1 MFYFVLFRDLFILV
15 AGIWFFEFYLDF
27 RLPGEDNLLLY
38 FVAIPI
44 IWATLSQ
51 IWTSVSY
58 SEQKNGFM
66 YVGCHIIGI
75 LMLISTVFLISAV
88 LNSIENSLSLA
99 GNVFFHFVGWTVL
112 VAFIFYDLVD
122 ILRIEGKD

>member
-1 MFYFVLFRDLFILV
+1 MFMFVLVRDVFILV
-15 AGIWFFEFYLDF
+15 AGVWFFEFFLDF
-27 RLPGEDNLLLY
+27 RLPEEDNLLLY

-58 SEQKNGFM
+58 REQKNGFM
-66 YVGCHIIGI
+66 YAATHLLGM
-75 LMLISTVFLISAV
+75 LMLVSTVFLISAV
-88 LNSIENSLSLA
+88 LNSIEASLSLV
-99 GNVFFHFVGWTVL
+99 GNVCFHFVGWTVL

-122 ILRIEGKD
+122 ILRMEKK

>member
-1 MFYFVLFRDLFILV
+1 MFIFVLLRDVIILV
-15 AGIWFFEFYLDF
+15 AGVCFFEFYLDF
-27 RLPGEDNLLLY
+27 QLPEEDNLLLY

-58 SEQKNGFM
+58 SEQKNRFM
-66 YVGCHIIGI
+66 YALCHVIGV

-88 LNSIENSLSLA
+88 LNSIEASLSLT
-99 GNVFFHFVGWTVL
+99 GNIFFHFVGWTVL
-112 VAFIFYDLVD
+112 IAFVFYDLVD
-122 ILRIEGKD
+122 IL

>member
-1 MFYFVLFRDLFILV
+1 MFYFVLVRDVIILM
-15 AGIWFFEFYLDF
+15 AGVWFFEFYMDF
-27 RLPGEDNLLLY
+27 RLPEEDNLLLY

-58 SEQKNGFM
+58 SEQKSRFM
-66 YVGCHIIGI
+66 YALCHVIGV

-88 LNSIENSLSLA
+88 LNSIETSLSLA
-99 GNVFFHFVGWTVL
+99 GNIFFHFVGWTVL

-122 ILRIEGKD
+122 ILRVERK